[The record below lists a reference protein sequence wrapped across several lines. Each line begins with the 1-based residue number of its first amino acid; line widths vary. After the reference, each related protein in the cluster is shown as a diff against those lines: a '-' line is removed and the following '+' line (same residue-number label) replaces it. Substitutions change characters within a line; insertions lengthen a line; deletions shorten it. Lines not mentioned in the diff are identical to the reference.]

1 MRTQDLPQSQ
11 GRPDLWR
18 VNESTGRL
26 VANRSGATVGI
37 GDIVTVKIVQVD
49 LASRHLDL
57 MMTQLPERTAMEN
70 SGKASKPPSLQKVTP
85 GGAGRGKGKS
95 KQKNKRKRKS
105 S

>member
-1 MRTQDLPQSQ
+1 MQSLAS
-11 GRPDLWR
+11 GR

-57 MMTQLPERTAMEN
+57 MMTQMPERTAMEHPK
-70 SGKASKPPSLQKVTP
+70 KASKPRSLQKVKA
-85 GGAGRGKGKS
+85 GGGKGKPKGKKKS
-95 KQKNKRKRKS
+95 KRKR
-105 S
+105 

>member
-1 MRTQDLPQSQ
+1 
-11 GRPDLWR
+11 

-57 MMTQLPERTAMEN
+57 MMTQLPERTSMEHPK
-70 SGKASKPPSLQKVTP
+70 KASKPRSLQKVKP
-85 GGAGRGKGKS
+85 GGPGRRNGKS
-95 KQKNKRKRKS
+95 KPKNKRKRKS